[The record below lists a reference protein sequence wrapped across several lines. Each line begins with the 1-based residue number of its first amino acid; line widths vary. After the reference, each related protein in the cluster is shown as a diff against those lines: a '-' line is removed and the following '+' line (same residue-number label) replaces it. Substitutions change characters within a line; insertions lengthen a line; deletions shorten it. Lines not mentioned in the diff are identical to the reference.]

1 MTSPIVFGT
10 ALRRAIKD
18 AGMTNQKVAD
28 ATGISK
34 SWISALSCGKAIP
47 MHRTAVVL
55 ADALEAP
62 LLLTLSLRMH
72 TRACE
77 ACGMAFVDG
86 SRQSLRRFCCRSCKR
101 LIYKR
106 RQRGIRRE
114 TIALSRHRLKVIQSA
129 LNDFCMNCNGGTGLC
144 WDSECI
150 IQQRGLG
157 PPLEPRRA
165 ARVA

>member
-1 MTSPIVFGT
+1 MTSPIRFGD

-18 AGMTNQKVAD
+18 AGMTNQEVAD

-34 SWISALSCGKAIP
+34 SWISSLCCGKAIP
-47 MHRTAVVL
+47 MHRTAAAL

-62 LLLTLSLRMH
+62 LLLTMSLRMH
-72 TRACE
+72 MRACE

-86 SRQSLRRFCCRSCKR
+86 SRQSLRRFCCRSCKV

-106 RQRGIRRE
+106 QQRGVGKE
-114 TIALSRHRLKVIQSA
+114 TIALSKARLKVLQEV

-144 WDSECI
+144 WDAECI
-150 IQQRGLG
+150 IQKRGFG
-157 PPLEPRRA
+157 PPLEPARP